1 MKSYPFLLKQ
11 IHGNKANFKL
21 GKQTELVKSRE
32 KQINKLLAV
41 PVPKVLANLTQ
52 HYAPSTIENFV
63 YLPEPKPKVTPKQTK
78 NNSQQM
84 KN

>member
-41 PVPKVLANLTQ
+41 
-52 HYAPSTIENFV
+52 
-63 YLPEPKPKVTPKQTK
+63 
-78 NNSQQM
+78 
-84 KN
+84 